1 MEDFNTRVVQ
11 NKNKLEITTL
21 ENPEIDVTMFI
32 TEIKQGLKNEQSWK
46 KEMDHFESGVALLKK
61 EKFQFPIEQKLNID
75 NVKGAW
81 NNFK

>member
-61 EKFQFPIEQKLNID
+61 EKF
-75 NVKGAW
+75 
-81 NNFK
+81 